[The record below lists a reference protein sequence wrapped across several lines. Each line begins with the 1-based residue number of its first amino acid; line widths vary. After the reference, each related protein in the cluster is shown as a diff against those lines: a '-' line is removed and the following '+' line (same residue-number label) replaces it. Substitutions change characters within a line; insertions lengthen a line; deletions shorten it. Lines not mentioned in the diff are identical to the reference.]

1 MSPVRSF
8 TSTAVSSSLG
18 LLIRCRH
25 RATKQ
30 AGEPSMSTA
39 PRATGQH
46 ALITGGGRASAPSPP
61 GFSCRGRVA
70 LLDRDGAAS
79 EGMAKEIG
87 DGSARGYRGDV
98 TDSAVI
104 DAVLEDMG
112 RGLGRSRRPRQ
123 QCRCLGSRAF
133 AGSDLGAMAVC
144 LRCQPPGA
152 HRDLQLPP
160 SAAWRGASPRSWS
173 RARVNAVSPGT
184 IDTPIVA
191 RFLVEH
197 GPAYIDTTPMR
208 RLGQSRMSPRPH
220 VR

>member
-1 MSPVRSF
+1 
-8 TSTAVSSSLG
+8 
-18 LLIRCRH
+18 
-25 RATKQ
+25 
-30 AGEPSMSTA
+30 
-39 PRATGQH
+39 
-46 ALITGGGRASAPSPP
+46 
-61 GFSCRGRVA
+61 VA
-70 LLDRDGAAS
+70 LLDRDGAAA
-79 EGMAKEIG
+79 EGMVKEIG
-87 DGSARGYRGDV
+87 DGSTRGYRGDV

-104 DAVLEDMG
+104 DAVLEDMV
-112 RGLGRSRRPRQ
+112 
-123 QCRCLGSRAF
+123 AA

-160 SAAWRGASPRSWS
+160 SAAWRGASPGSWS

-191 RFLVEH
+191 RFLAEH